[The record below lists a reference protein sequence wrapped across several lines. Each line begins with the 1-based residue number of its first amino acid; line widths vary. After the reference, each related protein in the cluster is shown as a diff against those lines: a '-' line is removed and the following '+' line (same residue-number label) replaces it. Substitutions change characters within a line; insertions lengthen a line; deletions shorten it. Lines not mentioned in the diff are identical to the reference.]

1 MTDSKI
7 SRAMNRGSKRKRGGG
22 FLPIANSIVGFFP
35 AARLLL
41 AAGAITSKPGL
52 VAGNE

>member
-1 MTDSKI
+1 MS
-7 SRAMNRGSKRKRGGG
+7 RGSKRKRGGG
-22 FLPIANSIVGFFP
+22 FLPVANSIAGFFL
-35 AARLLL
+35 AARLLR